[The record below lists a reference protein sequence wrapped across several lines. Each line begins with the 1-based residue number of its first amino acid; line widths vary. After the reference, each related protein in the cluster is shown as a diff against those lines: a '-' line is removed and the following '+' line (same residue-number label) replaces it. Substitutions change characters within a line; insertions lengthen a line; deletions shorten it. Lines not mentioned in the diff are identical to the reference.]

1 MLRSCSFA
9 SPSST
14 IARTLPSPSRTTR
27 PYGSVRAGSKVS
39 TVAAASFSRCA
50 STRRWS
56 KSGVNSGE
64 SPDSTR
70 TSPSKPARAVR
81 AAAMASPVPRASGC
95 TATVTPTCA
104 TASSVCGEVTTTSGS
119 APSARAVSITQSTS
133 RRPSSGWRCFGVSE
147 RIRVP
152 RPAAMTTAASLR
164 SFTGDGAGAP
174 GFEPGIAGPK
184 PAALPLGYAPPVRVS
199 PKDGI
204 ETAARQ
210 SPYGLQV
217 GVASEAL
224 ALGYAPS
231 LYVCRPRTGLRRP
244 HGQSPYGLQVGVASE
259 ALALGYAPSLY
270 VCRPRTGLKR
280 PHGQSP
286 YGLQIGV
293 ASDALALGY
302 AQTQWSLSRRR
313 EPSRHPESLIARAE
327 EQDQRDG
334 GEKSDDDQRQ
344 GADDEHE
351 DRH

>member
-27 PYGSVRAGSKVS
+27 PYGSVRTGSKVS
-39 TVAAASFSRCA
+39 TVAAASLSRCA
-50 STRRWS
+50 STNRWS

-81 AAAMASPVPRASGC
+81 AAAMASPVPRASGW

-104 TASSVCGEVTTTSGS
+104 IVSSVCGEVTTTSGF

-147 RIRVP
+147 RMRVP

-184 PAALPLGYAPPVRVS
+184 PAALPLGYAPP
-199 PKDGI
+199 P
-204 ETAARQ
+204 
-210 SPYGLQV
+210 
-217 GVASEAL
+217 
-224 ALGYAPS
+224 
-231 LYVCRPRTGLRRP
+231 YVCRPRTGSRRP
-244 HGQSPYGLQVGVASE
+244 HGPSPDSLQV
-259 ALALGYAPSLY
+259 
-270 VCRPRTGLKR
+270 
-280 PHGQSP
+280 
-286 YGLQIGV
+286 GV

-302 AQTQWSLSRRR
+302 APPPYVCRSTTGSRRPHGPSPDGLQVGVASDALALGYAPPPYVCRPRTGSRRPHGPSPYGLRVGVASDALALGHAPTQCSLSRRR
-313 EPSRHPESLIARAE
+313 EPRAHPRSLVARAE
-327 EQDQRDG
+327 EQDQRHDR
-334 GEKSDDDQRQ
+334 EYADENPRES
-344 GADDEHE
+344 ADDE
-351 DRH
+351 